1 MRVLKCLGMNS
12 TGLKTYYVS
21 NIRSVLTYASQAW
34 ASIISDQNMI
44 KLTQIEKTAMKMKYS
59 DIP

>member
-21 NIRSVLTYASQAW
+21 NIGSVLTYASQAW
-34 ASIISDQNMI
+34 ASIISNQKMI
-44 KLTQIEKTAMKMKYS
+44 KLTQIEKTAMKMMNS